1 MEIILREAIENLG
14 RPGDVVSV
22 RAGYARNFL
31 LPRKLAYLAT
41 PGNIKVMEQEKS
53 KLIRREAERRSE
65 AEELRDMLNQLE
77 LIAERRVGEQD
88 VLYGS
93 VTSADIA
100 DAIEAKGF
108 IIDKRKIV
116 LGDNIKKLG
125 EYAIPIRLYTE
136 VVAEVTLHVRPEGAT
151 AAAEAKEAK
160 EAKAA
165 KAAAEAEAAGE
176 DSGPAEDA

>member
-14 RPGDVVSV
+14 RPGDVVNV

-31 LPRKLAYLAT
+31 LPKKLAYVAT
-41 PGNIKVMEQEKS
+41 AGNVKVMEQEKH

-65 AEELRDMLNQLE
+65 AEQLRDMLNQLE
-77 LIAERRVGEQD
+77 LVAERRVGEQD
-88 VLYGS
+88 ALYGS

-108 IIDKRKIV
+108 IIDKRKIL

-125 EYAIPIRLYTE
+125 EYSIPIRLYTE
-136 VVAEVTLHVRPEGAT
+136 VVAEVTLHVRAEGAT
-151 AAAEAKEAK
+151 PTAPVTAAAAEE
-160 EAKAA
+160 
-165 KAAAEAEAAGE
+165 EAETAPTE
-176 DSGPAEDA
+176 DE